1 MQQIKCSVLWY
12 THECKDGFKSYDS
25 CCYIFKILM
34 TEVSLCTVNMY
45 LFIENRS
52 MKIISSCLKTVILD
66 TIILE
71 ELNHSL
77 GLM

>member
-45 LFIENRS
+45 LFI
-52 MKIISSCLKTVILD
+52 
-66 TIILE
+66 
-71 ELNHSL
+71 
-77 GLM
+77 